1 MSYCHI
7 VYPDYDHD
15 ISPEQL
21 ILQFKVR
28 LPRSPFCLITQG
40 ALRDETKTSAGWR
53 VSVMPMITRGN
64 LWFLSAIG
72 NWWYNPFFIF
82 CWLYF
87 STHSPMSKT
96 SGMSQ
101 NIGVTSL
108 TTLGVIQ
115 EPIGVIPKSA
125 TYSLYSVFFFFRVFQ
140 ESQGK
145 REASVERGK
154 RPLFVP

>member
-1 MSYCHI
+1 MIVVLLSI

-64 LWFLSAIG
+64 L
-72 NWWYNPFFIF
+72 
-82 CWLYF
+82 
-87 STHSPMSKT
+87 
-96 SGMSQ
+96 
-101 NIGVTSL
+101 
-108 TTLGVIQ
+108 
-115 EPIGVIPKSA
+115 
-125 TYSLYSVFFFFRVFQ
+125 
-140 ESQGK
+140 
-145 REASVERGK
+145 
-154 RPLFVP
+154 